1 MNHHK
6 ILVASAIAIIALFTA
21 PEPTRS
27 FAESFFKPPQ
37 GGTCPSTVLPNDNS
51 TSANARAPS
60 TKFAFSRAVYLI
72 KATEL
77 AANGYTSGNSPSSVG
92 WSYNIPP
99 GISGSAPLKIYLQ
112 NTTDT
117 TYMKGTSFSAAI
129 TGMTVAHNATTTLPG
144 TAGPFDITL
153 TGGSSFTYTGGGL
166 YVAYDWGQYTGTL
179 STADQLILCN
189 STGLQPA

>member
-6 ILVASAIAIIALFTA
+6 ISFALALTIIALFTA
-21 PEPTRS
+21 PGPVRS
-27 FAESFFKPPQ
+27 FSDGFLTPQ

-77 AANGYTSGNSPSSVG
+77 AANGYTSGNSPSSLG
-92 WSYNIPP
+92 WTYNIPP

-117 TYMKGTSFSAAI
+117 TYMKG
-129 TGMTVAHNATTTLPG
+129 
-144 TAGPFDITL
+144 
-153 TGGSSFTYTGGGL
+153 
-166 YVAYDWGQYTGTL
+166 
-179 STADQLILCN
+179 
-189 STGLQPA
+189 